1 MLISVTDRQTQR
13 HGQTSRTDKSRFCHL
28 QPSDMD
34 FSENYTCVAQDEIQ
48 SAHWNKISVF
58 IVVCWVSGQTESYA
72 LISDYREHDKYFCG
86 HFNQTIIADLK
97 RKCSLHTIDF
107 FTDDAA
113 SQFKHKCTLNN
124 MTLLFNEKDG
134 TCHFFSTSHGKG
146 AVDRIGGEV
155 KRKASILAF
164 SGRTQIQNAE
174 QFVTA
179 LRIYSSHQPILTPK
193 TALQNVEKFDKK
205 VWIINSPPTRVQK
218 NSIS

>member
-1 MLISVTDRQTQR
+1 MLISVTDRQIQR

-34 FSENYTCVAQDEIQ
+34 FSENYTCVEQDEIQ
-48 SAHWNKISVF
+48 SAHWKKISVF
-58 IVVCWVSGQTESYA
+58 IAVCWVSGQTESYA

-86 HFNQTIIADLK
+86 HCNQTIIADLK

-113 SQFKHKCTLNN
+113 SQFKQKYTLNN
-124 MTLLFNEKDG
+124 MTLIFNDIEC
-134 TCHFFSTSHGKG
+134 TWHFFATSHGKG
-146 AVDRIGGEV
+146 AVDGIGSEV

-179 LRIYSSHQPILTPK
+179 LRIGYRKSLY
-193 TALQNVEKFDKK
+193 
-205 VWIINSPPTRVQK
+205 INLF
-218 NSIS
+218 